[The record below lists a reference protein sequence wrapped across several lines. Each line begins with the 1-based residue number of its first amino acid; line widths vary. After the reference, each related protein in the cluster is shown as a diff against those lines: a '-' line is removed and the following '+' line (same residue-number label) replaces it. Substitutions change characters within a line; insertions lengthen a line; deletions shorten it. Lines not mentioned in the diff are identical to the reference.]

1 MVRPRHFTKFVLLSL
16 CALSVAS
23 LPAQQPDPKLY
34 NGLKWREIGPM
45 RGGRSNAVSGVVG
58 RPNEYYMGTC
68 GGGLWKTTDAGENWA
83 CVSDGFFKTGSVG
96 GIGVSES
103 NPDVVYVGM
112 GETQLRGNVSHGD
125 GVYKS
130 TDAGKT
136 WTHVGLKETRHIARV
151 RVHPTNPDVVWVA
164 ALGHVYGPNRER
176 GIFKSTDGGRTWRH
190 VLFVS
195 DKAGACDIS
204 VDPNNPN
211 VLYAGT
217 WEANR
222 TPWSLS
228 SGGPGSK
235 LWKSTNGGD
244 TWSDFSRNPGLP
256 VGLFGKVGVSV
267 SPADGNR
274 VYAIIEALDGG
285 IFSSDDAGATW
296 TKVND
301 NRNYRQRAFYYTRVQ
316 ADPKNKDTVY
326 VMNVGFARSTDGGK
340 TWRGVG
346 TPHSDNHDMWINPSD
361 PQDMINAND
370 GGANVSKNGGQS
382 WTAQDFPTA
391 QFYHVTTD
399 NNFPY
404 RIYGAQQDN
413 STIRIF
419 SQFAGGIGR
428 DAWESTAGGESG
440 YVAVK
445 PDDPELVIGANYSG
459 DLEVM
464 NHRTG
469 LGRNINAWP
478 DNPMGHGAIDLVQ
491 RFQWT
496 FPIIFSPHDDDVLY
510 VCSQFVLRS
519 TNLGASWTKI
529 SPDLTKSDPKT
540 LQSSGGPITK
550 DNTGVEYY
558 ATVFTL
564 AESPVTKGVMW
575 AGSDDGL
582 VHVTRNGG
590 RTWEKVTPHGMPE
603 WGLCSMIEASP
614 HSAGTA
620 YLAVDNHE
628 SDDFTP
634 YIYITDDYGK
644 TWRKS
649 VRGIAPDTFV
659 RVVREDP
666 ARKGLL
672 YAGTET
678 GAYVSFDNGA
688 NWAPLQMN
696 LPIVPIHDMTIK
708 EDDLIVATHGRAFWV
723 LDDLSPVRGAA
734 DFRTANRP
742 VLFKPSDATRARIG
756 GGFGGGRRGGGGQNQ
771 PAEPMGENPMSGA
784 VVSYYLPS
792 DANDVKLEYLDKKG
806 NVVSTATNVG
816 KSAGFHRA
824 TTTNMSYPGYQNPP
838 GMLMWGAGGR
848 STIPA
853 PPGEYTARLTVDG
866 QVFTQTFRWTKDPRS
881 PATEAELV
889 EQFELAMKI
898 SERTKEANDVVVKV
912 RSIREQAAKAV
923 EAHPTLKSD
932 ADAMLAK
939 FEEVENAMYQT
950 KAQSGQDLLNYPI
963 KLNNRMAALM
973 GVVLSGEYGPTAQT
987 YEVYEMV
994 SKLID
999 VELAKMRRLVDTDLK
1014 AFNAK
1019 LVALGADPIVP
1030 QGMGTD

>member
-1 MVRPRHFTKFVLLSL
+1 MLKTRTSLALSL
-16 CALSVAS
+16 AVLAAAS
-23 LPAQQPDPKLY
+23 SLAQLPDSKLY
-34 NGLKWREIGPM
+34 DGLKWREIGPM
-45 RGGRSNAVSGVVG
+45 RGGRSNAVSGAIG

-68 GGGLWKTTDAGENWA
+68 GGGLWKTTDGGTNWA

-136 WTHVGLKETRHIARV
+136 WTNVGLRETRHIARV

-164 ALGHVYGPNRER
+164 AMGHVYGPNPER
-176 GIFKSTDGGRTWRH
+176 GIFKTTDGGRTWRK

-195 DKAGACDIS
+195 DRAGACDIS
-204 VDPNNPN
+204 VDRNDAN

-217 WEANR
+217 WEAFR

-235 LWKSTNGGD
+235 LWKSTDGGE
-244 TWSDFSRNPGLP
+244 TWQDISANPGLP
-256 VGLFGKVGVSV
+256 KETMGKIGVSV
-267 SPADGNR
+267 SPADSTR
-274 VYAIIEALDGG
+274 VYAIIEAHDGG

-301 NRNYRQRAFYYTRVQ
+301 NRNYRQRAFYYTRIL
-316 ADPKNKDTVY
+316 ADPKEKDGVY
-326 VMNVGFARSTDGGK
+326 VMNVGFARSSDGGK
-340 TWRGVG
+340 TWRGIG
-346 TPHSDNHDMWINPSD
+346 TPHSDNHDLWINPND

-370 GGANVSKNGGQS
+370 GGGNVTKDGGRT
-382 WTAQDFPTA
+382 WTEQDFPTA
-391 QFYHVTTD
+391 QFYHATTD
-399 NNFPY
+399 NAFPY

-413 STIRIF
+413 STVRIASMF
-419 SQFAGGIGR
+419 PGGIGR
-428 DAWESTAGGESG
+428 DAWISTAGGESG

-445 PDDPELVIGANYSG
+445 PDDPEIVIGANYSG
-459 DLEVM
+459 DLELM

-496 FPIIFSPHDDDVLY
+496 FPILFSPHDPDVLY

-519 TNLGASWTKI
+519 TNLGGSWTKI
-529 SPDLTKSDPKT
+529 SPDLTKSDPRT

-558 ATVFTL
+558 GTVFTL
-564 AESPVTKGVMW
+564 AESPIVKGLMW

-590 RTWEKVTPHGMPE
+590 RNWEKVTPRGMPE

-620 YLAVDNHE
+620 FLAVDNHE
-628 SDDFTP
+628 SDDFRP

-644 TWRKS
+644 SWRNA
-649 VRGIAPDTFV
+649 VRGIPSDTFV

-672 YAGTET
+672 YAGTES
-678 GAYVSFDNGA
+678 GVFVSFDSGA

-696 LPIVPIHDMTIK
+696 LPIVPVHDLTIK
-708 EDDLIVATHGRAFWV
+708 EDDLIAATHGRAFWV
-723 LDDLSPVRGAA
+723 LDDLSPVRQAA
-734 DFRTANRP
+734 DLRTANK
-742 VLFKPSDATRARIG
+742 VLLYKPSDATRARV
-756 GGFGGGRRGGGGQNQ
+756 GGFGGGRRGGGGGGAQ
-771 PAEPMGENPMSGA
+771 ATEPMGENPMTGA
-784 VVSYYLPS
+784 VVSYYLPTS
-792 DANDVKLEYLDKKG
+792 ANDVKVEYLDKSG
-806 NVVSTATNVG
+806 TVVGSVATAG

-824 TTTNMSYPGYQNPP
+824 TATGLSYPGYQNPQ

-853 PPGEYTARLTVDG
+853 PPGEYAVRLTVDG
-866 QVFTQTFRWTKDPRS
+866 QVLTQTFRWTKDPRS
-881 PATEAELV
+881 PATDAELV
-889 EQFELAMKI
+889 AQYELAKRI
-898 SERTKEANDVVVKV
+898 SDRTMEANDVVVKV
-912 RSIREQAAKAV
+912 RSIREQVGKAV
-923 EAHPTLKSD
+923 EAHPSLKGD
-932 ADAMLAK
+932 ADTMMAK
-939 FEEVENAMYQT
+939 FEEVENAIYQT

-963 KLNNRMAALM
+963 KLNNRIAALM
-973 GVVLSGEYGPTAQT
+973 GVVLGGEYGPTAQC
-987 YEVYEMV
+987 YEVFDML
-994 SKLID
+994 SKLLD
-999 VELAKMRRLVDTDLK
+999 TELAKMKRLEDGDLK
-1014 AFNAK
+1014 ALNAK
-1019 LVALGADPIVP
+1019 LAALGAEPVVP
-1030 QGMGTD
+1030 KGLGT

>member
-1 MVRPRHFTKFVLLSL
+1 MNCPSRFSRIVLLAA
-16 CALSVAS
+16 ALAATATALAQSV
-23 LPAQQPDPKLY
+23 DPKLY
-34 NGLKWREIGPM
+34 EGMRWREIGPF
-45 RGGRSNAVSGVVG
+45 RGGRSNAVSGVKG

-68 GGGLWKTTDAGENWA
+68 GGGLWKTTNAGVDWA

-103 NPDVVYVGM
+103 NPDVVYVGT

-136 WTHVGLKETRHIARV
+136 WVNVGLKDSRHIARV
-151 RVHPTNPDVVWVA
+151 RVHPKNPDIVWVA

-176 GIFKSTDGGRTWRH
+176 GIFKTTDGGRTWAK
-190 VLFVS
+190 VLYVN
-195 DKAGACDIS
+195 DKTGACDLS
-204 VDPNNPN
+204 VDPSNPD

-217 WEANR
+217 WEAHR

-235 LWKSTNGGD
+235 LWKSTDGGENWTD
-244 TWSDFSRNPGLP
+244 ISRHAGLP
-256 VGLFGKVGVSV
+256 VQTFGKIGVSV

-301 NRNYRQRAFYYTRVQ
+301 NRNYRQRAFYYTRIQ

-340 TWRGVG
+340 TWRGIG
-346 TPHSDNHDMWINPSD
+346 TPHSDNHDLWINPDD

-370 GGANVSKNGGQS
+370 GGGNVTKNGGQS
-382 WTAQDFPTA
+382 WTAQDFATA

-399 NNFPY
+399 NAFPY

-413 STIRIF
+413 STVRIASNF
-419 SQFAGGIGR
+419 PGGIGR
-428 DAWESTAGGESG
+428 DAWINTAGGESG

-445 PDDPELVIGANYSG
+445 PDDPEIVIGANYSG
-459 DLEVM
+459 DLELM

-496 FPIIFSPHDDDVLY
+496 FPILFSPHDPNVLY

-519 TNLGASWTKI
+519 TNLGGSWTKI

-540 LQSSGGPITK
+540 LQSSGGPITQ

-558 ATVFTL
+558 GTVFTL
-564 AESPVTKGVMW
+564 AESTVTKGLMW

-590 RTWEKVTPHGMPE
+590 RTWEKVTPRGMPE

-620 YLAVDNHE
+620 FLAVDNHE
-628 SDDFTP
+628 SDDFRP

-644 TWRKS
+644 TWRNA
-649 VRGIAPDTFV
+649 VNGIPNDTFV

-672 YAGTET
+672 YAGTES
-678 GAYVSFDNGA
+678 GVYVSFNSGA

-696 LPIVPIHDMTIK
+696 LPIVPIHDLTIK
-708 EDDLIVATHGRAFWV
+708 EDDLVAATHGRSFWV
-723 LDDLSPVRGAA
+723 LDDLSPVRQAP
-734 DFRTANRP
+734 DLRTANK
-742 VLFKPSDATRARIG
+742 VILYKPSDATRGRIGG
-756 GGFGGGRRGGGGQNQ
+756 GGFGGGRGGAQQ
-771 PAEPMGENPMSGA
+771 AETEPKGENPLGGA
-784 VVSYYLPS
+784 VVSYFLPS
-792 DANDVKLEYLDKKG
+792 DAQNVTVEYLDKSG
-806 NVVSTATNVG
+806 TVVGTAGTVG
-816 KSAGFHRA
+816 KTAGFHRA
-824 TTTNMSYPGYQNPP
+824 TASGFSYPGYRNPQ

-853 PPGEYTARLTVDG
+853 PPGTYTVRLTVDG
-866 QVFTQTFRWTKDPRS
+866 QVLTQNLRWTKDPRS
-881 PATEAELV
+881 PATDAELV
-889 EQFELAMKI
+889 AQYELAKKI
-898 SERTKEANDVVVKV
+898 SDRTMEANETVVKV
-912 RSIREQAAKAV
+912 RSIREQVTKAV
-923 EAHPTLKSD
+923 TDHPELKSD
-932 ADAMLAK
+932 ADLMMPK
-939 FEEVENAMYQT
+939 FEEVENAIYQT

-963 KLNNRMAALM
+963 KLNNRIAALM

-987 YEVYEMV
+987 YEVFEML
-994 SKLID
+994 SKLLD
-999 VELAKMRRLVDTDLK
+999 VELAKMKRLLDNDLK

-1019 LVALGADPIVP
+1019 LTAAGGIAVVP